1 MRREKGAGE
10 NEGAGDPPPQH
21 GENNREEFLNELQSY
36 GAPYHRVKTDESGI
50 YTERLAK

>member
-10 NEGAGDPPPQH
+10 NEGAGDPPLQH

-36 GAPYHRVKTDESGI
+36 YPPAAGEKGRNRDRK
-50 YTERLAK
+50 RLPK